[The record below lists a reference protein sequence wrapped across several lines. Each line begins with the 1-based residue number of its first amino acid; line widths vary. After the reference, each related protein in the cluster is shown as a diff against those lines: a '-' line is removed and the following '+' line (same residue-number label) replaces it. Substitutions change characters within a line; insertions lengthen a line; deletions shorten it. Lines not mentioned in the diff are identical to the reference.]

1 MIRLGDVD
9 PNKISDIMKHLY
21 LTPEVRNLSSIVEN
35 NKYHSNQSSLNH
47 TVEVVSNLEKALE
60 FEHVEQGVIKNRLNK
75 YFSEAVGRHKR
86 KDLLRFAAVLH
97 DIGKGMV
104 HVDDKGEIVPVLQY
118 KENGDTTAKKHAKVG
133 AEKADDILLHT
144 DLWNEDRHYVCKVIK
159 SHMELFNVLENLPGS
174 SNPEKIYEKARAKL
188 GKLYLDVLLHTKAD
202 YLGSK
207 KREDFEEKEFKIYG
221 KTYANQAE
229 FIDDMIVQSM
239 DIREIKGNAEEL
251 LKIVES
257 GTAYGTIYV
266 HPLQEK
272 EVGKYFKKAC
282 EDRILDKIDKGIIPE
297 ERKEGALKGVQKK
310 ADKLIN
316 KIRFTELSDNYSKIV
331 AERPVRYYLQ

>member
-1 MIRLGDVD
+1 
-9 PNKISDIMKHLY
+9 
-21 LTPEVRNLSSIVEN
+21 
-35 NKYHSNQSSLNH
+35 
-47 TVEVVSNLEKALE
+47 
-60 FEHVEQGVIKNRLNK
+60 
-75 YFSEAVGRHKR
+75 
-86 KDLLRFAAVLH
+86 
-97 DIGKGMV
+97 
-104 HVDDKGEIVPVLQY
+104 
-118 KENGDTTAKKHAKVG
+118 
-133 AEKADDILLHT
+133 
-144 DLWNEDRHYVCKVIK
+144 
-159 SHMELFNVLENLPGS
+159 MELFNVLENLPGS

-282 EDRILDKIDKGIIPE
+282 EDRILVKIDKGIIPE